1 MCSIQGKKTSLRG
14 LLTLI
19 VVPGAWLAILWALWG
34 VRVLKET
41 MSHSSSP
48 GCAARQTLQ
57 QPLASTR
64 NQACSFWKLLGHKT
78 SSFGSFQ
85 DLGWVPSGSFSFA
98 RPSSPWAAVLSFP
111 HWEQQIPQGL
121 GQHFFTGTLKPF
133 FLALVFQPDLFTIS
147 CTHLSVYLS

>member
-1 MCSIQGKKTSLRG
+1 MQYSGGKTSLRG
-14 LLTLI
+14 ILTLI
-19 VVPGAWLAILWALWG
+19 VVPGAWLAILWAPWG

-41 MSHSSSP
+41 VSHSSFP
-48 GCAARQTLQ
+48 GCAARQTPW

-64 NQACSFWKLLGHKT
+64 HQAHSFWKLLGHKT
-78 SSFGSFQ
+78 SSSGSFQ

-98 RPSSPWAAVLSFP
+98 RPGSPSAAVLSFP

-121 GQHFFTGTLKPF
+121 GQHFFTATLKPF
-133 FLALVFQPDLFTIS
+133 FLALLFQPDLFTVS